1 MFAYQSQRYLSAM
14 KRLFLLPILLI
25 SLSSFSQETWETTYK
40 AGVNFSFL
48 SKGVSTSG
56 NKIFVGATAGLE
68 QTYYFDNS
76 IFSVQSGLE
85 YEYIGA
91 GMNSVGVTIGNSNP
105 SNNNFSR
112 SNVNYLSVPLHL
124 RCMIN
129 QHWGALAG
137 AANHFGLGGSQGSIN
152 ISNNDVSL
160 DAGFFYKFNNM
171 RFNLIYQHG
180 LSEVN
185 PGSGMIQSKNRTIT
199 FTVSAP
205 LWNE

>member
-1 MFAYQSQRYLSAM
+1 M

-85 YEYIGA
+85 YEYIGT
-91 GMNSVGVTIGNSNP
+91 GINTLSVTGGNSNP
-105 SNNNFSR
+105 ANGTLSR
-112 SNVNYLSVPLHL
+112 SNSNYLSVPLHL

-129 QHWGALAG
+129 EHLGALAG
-137 AANHFGLGGSQGSIN
+137 AAYRFALSGIHESYSVNK
-152 ISNNDVSL
+152 NDVSL
-160 DAGFFYKFNNM
+160 DAGFFYKLKNL
-171 RFNLIYQHG
+171 RFNLMYQHG
-180 LSEVN
+180 LNEII
-185 PGSGMIQSKNRTIT
+185 PGNLMVQSKNRTIT

-205 LWNE
+205 LWNK

>member
-1 MFAYQSQRYLSAM
+1 M
-14 KRLFLLPILLI
+14 KKLLFLPFLLL
-25 SLSSFSQETWETTYK
+25 SLNSFCQENWETTFK
-40 AGVNFSFL
+40 AGVNLSFL
-48 SKGVSTSG
+48 SHNFSYSG
-56 NKIFVGATAGLE
+56 NRIFIGASGGLE

-124 RCMIN
+124 RCMIDE
-129 QHWGALAG
+129 HWGALAG
-137 AANHFGLGGSQGSIN
+137 AAYHFGLGGTQGSIN

-185 PGSGMIQSKNRTIT
+185 PGSGMIQSRNRTIT

-205 LWNE
+205 LWKE

>member
-1 MFAYQSQRYLSAM
+1 M

-56 NKIFVGATAGLE
+56 NKIFVGATVGLE

-85 YEYIGA
+85 YEYIGT
-91 GMNSVGVTIGNSNP
+91 GINTLSVTVGNSNP
-105 SNNNFSR
+105 TNGTLSR
-112 SNVNYLSVPLHL
+112 SNSNYLSVPLHL

-129 QHWGALAG
+129 EHLGALAG
-137 AANHFGLGGSQGSIN
+137 AAYRFALSGIHESYSVNK
-152 ISNNDVSL
+152 NDVSL
-160 DAGFFYKFNNM
+160 DAGFFYKLKNL
-171 RFNLIYQHG
+171 RFNLMYQHG
-180 LSEVN
+180 LNEII
-185 PGSGMIQSKNRTIT
+185 PGNLMVQSKNRTIT

-205 LWNE
+205 LWKE

>member
-1 MFAYQSQRYLSAM
+1 M

-56 NKIFVGATAGLE
+56 NKIFVGATVGLE

-85 YEYIGA
+85 YEYIGT
-91 GMNSVGVTIGNSNP
+91 GINTLSFTVGNSNP
-105 SNNNFSR
+105 TNGTLSR
-112 SNVNYLSVPLHL
+112 SNSNYLSVPLHL

-129 QHWGALAG
+129 EHLGALAG
-137 AANHFGLGGSQGSIN
+137 ASYRFVLSGIHESYSVNK
-152 ISNNDVSL
+152 NDVSL
-160 DAGFFYKFNNM
+160 DAGFFYKLKNL
-171 RFNLIYQHG
+171 RFNLMYQHG
-180 LSEVN
+180 LNEII
-185 PGSGMIQSKNRTIT
+185 PGNLMVQSKNRTIT

-205 LWNE
+205 LWNM